1 MLASMLPSGP
11 TNRPPVMIIFTVM
24 PAASVRSIN
33 KVSCREDEL
42 TGTIDQTVEIV
53 TAAAAAI
60 DD

>member
-1 MLASMLPSGP
+1 LSASNERIYRHAGC
-11 TNRPPVMIIFTVM
+11 I
-24 PAASVRSIN
+24 RSLDN

-42 TGTIDQTVEIV
+42 TGAIDQTVEIV

>member
-1 MLASMLPSGP
+1 
-11 TNRPPVMIIFTVM
+11 M